1 MTEQMSIRWFS
12 WISPRPP
19 REKLGKKKN
28 SVKVSHVHFFFQF
41 TAQCAGIRWRR
52 QPFIF
57 LLISLFLFFFWLHPF
72 DFSRF
77 FPDPQPQTL
86 NGWRKKKHLEHEEG
100 DICSRLNGTVSS
112 SRLERRS
119 SRQSPSL
126 LYSQTSSLSTFCVFV
141 GVRWSWVPIAFQV
154 NRSSSVVSGLA
165 FSRTSS
171 NLTCSYLT

>member
-19 REKLGKKKN
+19 REKLGKKKLGK
-28 SVKVSHVHFFFQF
+28 SV
-41 TAQCAGIRWRR
+41 AR
-52 QPFIF
+52 
-57 LLISLFLFFFWLHPF
+57 SLFFSIHSAVRRNSLTTSAFHLSFDFPFPFFFFWLHPF

>member
-57 LLISLFLFFFWLHPF
+57 LLISLFLFFFLVTSIWFLSFLSGP
-72 DFSRF
+72 STS
-77 FPDPQPQTL
+77 DPQ
-86 NGWRKKKHLEHEEG
+86 RMKKKKHLEHEEG